1 MAAQTE
7 IRTPASVRCGIV
19 LAGGEGKRLRKFIR
33 ALRGDTLPKQYV
45 NFTGRGSM
53 LEETFSRAEKLIPA
67 QRLLTIITRAH
78 LQYPEVRAQLA
89 IRPPGTVVA
98 QPANKDTA
106 PGLLLPLVH
115 LARRHSRST
124 VAVFPSDHDIKNTDP
139 FLAHVEQAFR
149 LVEEDP
155 ARLVLLGIEPDGP
168 ETDYGYIVPGKKAKS
183 PASLEAYE
191 VAEFVEKPNA
201 PLASRLIRRGSL
213 WNSFVFIA
221 ATQTL
226 LERLKTLA
234 PLLYRSFE
242 AIGKAVATDR
252 YDALVAKTYQLT
264 HPVNFSKTF
273 LEALSRVQPASLLV
287 HPATGVSWSDWGAER
302 RVLTGL
308 HKAWPSNGSRD
319 ARETAGLEPVRFSRS
334 RATTGTRLRPADA
347 RRPRY

>member
-1 MAAQTE
+1 MAPQTE
-7 IRTPASVRCGIV
+7 TRTPASVRCGIV
-19 LAGGEGKRLRKFIR
+19 LAGGQGKRLRKFIR
-33 ALRGDTLPKQYV
+33 ALRGDALPKQYV
-45 NFTGRGSM
+45 NFTGRRSM
-53 LEETFSRAEKLIPA
+53 LEETLSRAEKLIPA
-67 QRLLTIITRAH
+67 QHLLTIITRAH
-78 LQYPEVRAQLA
+78 LRYPEVRAQLA
-89 IRPPGTVVA
+89 TRPRGTVVV

-115 LARRHSRST
+115 LARGHSRST
-124 VAVFPSDHDIKNTDP
+124 VVVFPSDHDIKNADP

-191 VAEFVEKPNA
+191 VARFIEKPNM
-201 PLASRLIRRGSL
+201 PQASRLIRRGSL
-213 WNSFVFIA
+213 WNSFVFVA

-252 YDALVAKTYQLT
+252 YDALVERTYQRT
-264 HPVNFSKTF
+264 GPVNFSKTF

-287 HPATGVSWSDWGAER
+287 HPATGVCWSDWGSER
-302 RVLTGL
+302 RILTGL
-308 HKAWPSNGSRD
+308 RKAWPSNGSGD
-319 ARETAGLEPVRFSRS
+319 APEVAGHEPARFSRS
-334 RATTGTRLRPADA
+334 RATTGTRLRATDA
-347 RRPRY
+347 HSQRY